1 MVVLITGASTGL
13 GRLTAE
19 LLAQNGHRVF
29 ATMRDPGGRNAA
41 PTDALKLLSG
51 VTVLELDVTSEGSV
65 TAAVGTALQDA
76 GHIDCVVNN
85 AGFGSFGLCEAFTP
99 EQWHTIFDTNLIGC
113 VRVNR
118 AVLPSMRTRRTGL
131 LLHVTSIAGRMPI
144 PYLGPYCATKWALEC
159 YAEQL
164 RLELAP
170 IGVDSVVVEPGKF
183 ETEIY
188 NKRFSPPEWRHYV
201 EEYGDADSSLRFRN
215 RFFAEMEAQD
225 PKQVAEAIGRLILAP
240 FGSRP
245 FRTPLGKDAT
255 CLEQY
260 NKTADELRL
269 LTADMVGVPE
279 LAVQAPQKSE

>member
-1 MVVLITGASTGL
+1 MVILITGASTGL

-19 LLAQNGHRVF
+19 VLAQNDHRVF
-29 ATMRDPGGRNAA
+29 ATMRDPGRRNTAHA
-41 PTDALKLLSG
+41 DALKLLSG

-65 TAAVGTALQDA
+65 TTAIPAALKDA
-76 GHIDCVVNN
+76 GQIDCVVNN
-85 AGFGSFGLCEAFTP
+85 AGIGSFGLSEAFTP

-118 AVLPSMRTRRTGL
+118 AVLPSMRARRSGL
-131 LLHVTSIAGRMPI
+131 LVHVTSIAGRMPI

-170 IGVDSVVVEPGKF
+170 LGVDSVVVEPGKF

-201 EEYGDADSSLRFRN
+201 EEYGDADASLRFRN
-215 RFFAEMEAQD
+215 RFFGEMEAQD
-225 PKQVAEAIGRLILAP
+225 PKEVAEAIARLMLAP

-245 FRTPLGKDAT
+245 FRTPLGTDAA
-255 CLEQY
+255 CLEKY
-260 NKTADELRL
+260 NRTGDELRL

-279 LAVQAPQKSE
+279 LTVQAPQ

>member
-1 MVVLITGASTGL
+1 MIVLITGASTGL

-19 LLAQNGHRVF
+19 VLATNGHRVF
-29 ATMRDPGGRNAA
+29 ATMRDPRGRNAA
-41 PTDALKLLSG
+41 HAKALEVLSG
-51 VTVLELDVTSEGSV
+51 VTVLELDVTSDGSV
-65 TAAVGTALQDA
+65 TTAIATALENA
-76 GHIDCVVNN
+76 GQIDCVVNN
-85 AGFGSFGLCEAFTP
+85 AGFGSFGLSEAFTP

-118 AVLPSMRTRRTGL
+118 AVLPSMRARRSGL
-131 LLHVTSIAGRMPI
+131 LVHVTSIAGRMPI

-201 EEYGDADSSLRFRN
+201 QEYGDADASLRFRD
-215 RFFAEMEAQD
+215 RFLGEMEAQD
-225 PKQVAEAIGRLILAP
+225 PKKVAEAIGQLIAAP
-240 FGSRP
+240 FASRP
-245 FRTPLGKDAT
+245 FRTPLGSDAA

-260 NKTADELRL
+260 NRTADELRL

-279 LAVQAPQKSE
+279 LAVQAPRKPE

>member
-1 MVVLITGASTGL
+1 VI
-13 GRLTAE
+13 
-19 LLAQNGHRVF
+19 
-29 ATMRDPGGRNAA
+29 
-41 PTDALKLLSG
+41 
-51 VTVLELDVTSEGSV
+51 
-65 TAAVGTALQDA
+65 
-76 GHIDCVVNN
+76 N

-118 AVLPSMRTRRTGL
+118 AVLPSMRARRTGL

-201 EEYGDADSSLRFRN
+201 EQYGDADSSLRFRN
-215 RFFAEMEAQD
+215 RFFGEMEAQD
-225 PKQVAEAIGRLILAP
+225 PKQVAEAIGRLTLAP

-245 FRTPLGKDAT
+245 FRTPLGKDAA

-269 LTADMVGVPE
+269 LTTDMVGVPE